1 MSNNTFALNIS
12 RQNAVHSR
20 SLVLFATISTS
31 SIMIAISQVIPV
43 FYNTH
48 PTLMTI
54 ITIILFVAM
63 CLLYNSI
70 VWRWTVLHR
79 LKLINY
85 PDLNGVWTG
94 YLTSQRT
101 EHSKLYP
108 IKLVISQTWLWI
120 DIALQAEDTSSLS
133 IATAITQTADGQ
145 YQLQYI
151 YIVERLP
158 NDSQDKDIFQ
168 GLCILTLRD
177 ENSLSGYYEYFHRKS
192 QQSIHGQMYVER
204 NPSGIVTPVGDL
216 HPQE

>member
-1 MSNNTFALNIS
+1 MSNNTFTLNIS
-12 RQNAVHSR
+12 RQNAVRSL

-31 SIMIAISQVIPV
+31 SIMIAVSQVVPI

-48 PTLMTI
+48 TTLMTI
-54 ITIILFVAM
+54 ITIISFVAM

-70 VWRWTVLHR
+70 VWRWTILHR

-94 YLTSQRT
+94 YLTSKWT

-108 IKLVISQTWLWI
+108 IKLVISQSWLWI
-120 DIALQAEDTSSLS
+120 DIVLQAEDSSSLS
-133 IATAITQTADGQ
+133 VAASITQIADGQ
-145 YQLQYI
+145 CQLQYV
-151 YIVERLP
+151 YAAQPQANNYPDWEA
-158 NDSQDKDIFQ
+158 FQ

-177 ENSLSGYYEYFHRKS
+177 ENCLSGYYEYFHRKS

-204 NPSGIVTPVGDL
+204 NPAGIVTPVGDL